1 MITNEAEV
9 QTMKRTYQP
18 NNRKMKKIKRILALL
33 LVIFLIAM
41 VFVTLY
47 CAVTGSPYFMASLF
61 VMLGLPLLIYAYMFI
76 YRIVKDKDE
85 K

>member
-1 MITNEAEV
+1 MHKISFAAVNNT
-9 QTMKRTYQP
+9 TKPKR
-18 NNRKMKKIKRILALL
+18 RIVMKKVKRIAALL
-33 LVIFLIAM
+33 IVIFLIAM
-41 VFVTLY
+41 IFVTLY

>member
-1 MITNEAEV
+1 
-9 QTMKRTYQP
+9 
-18 NNRKMKKIKRILALL
+18 MKKIKRILALL

-61 VMLGLPLLIYAYMFI
+61 VMLVINLCLYVYLPYC
-76 YRIVKDKDE
+76 KG
-85 K
+85 

>member
-1 MITNEAEV
+1 
-9 QTMKRTYQP
+9 
-18 NNRKMKKIKRILALL
+18 MKKIKRILALL

-61 VMLGLPLLIYAYMFI
+61 VMLGLPLLIYAYMFV